1 MNASMETRPAGFDH
15 AANEGVS
22 RSRSARLRQ
31 MLLSDQL
38 EFLMEAHNGL
48 SARIVREAGFK
59 GIWGSG
65 LTISAQ
71 FGVRDNNEASWTQVV
86 DMLEFMADA
95 SDLPILL
102 DGDTGYG
109 NFNNMRRLVRKL
121 EQRGIAGVCIED
133 KQFPKTNSFL
143 NGERQPLADVA
154 EFAGK
159 IAAGKDTQ
167 LDPNFSI
174 VARVEAL
181 IAGWGMDEALRR
193 AEAYRR
199 AGADAILIHSKLS
212 KPDEIVTF
220 AREWAGRAPLVIV
233 PTKYYSTPTE
243 VFRKAGISTVIWANH
258 LIRAATAAMQSVAKE
273 IHSNE
278 TLVNVEDRVA
288 SVNEIFRLQ
297 DADEYSAA
305 ERLYLA
311 TSEVARAAVVL
322 AASRGRGLESMTADR
337 PKVMLPIAG
346 KPLLRWLIDSFKKE
360 HVNDITVV
368 GGYRVDAIDTAGIKL
383 VVNERHA
390 ETSELASL
398 ACAVDALESD
408 TVIAYGDL
416 LFRSYVLRDLVESKA
431 DFSVVVDSSPSASSN
446 LTVRDFA
453 YCSRPDDRGLF
464 GTPVL
469 LKGVTSG
476 KQAAAD
482 STEPVSG
489 RWIGM
494 LNVSRAGLVKL
505 KAVMATLRQRPDFDT
520 LDMPALMNALLADGA
535 QIEVLYVHG
544 HWRGVNDLEDFRQ
557 AVDFAHAQTPF
568 GSTPGNGS
576 ALSSDGQKSP
586 AALLTGGEPKGA
598 TFVPLKAPND

>member
-1 MNASMETRPAGFDH
+1 MNASPGKSGELSPGA
-15 AANEGVS
+15 AANDEGTLT
-22 RSRSARLRQ
+22 RSARLRA
-31 MLLSDQL
+31 MLVSPQL

-65 LTISAQ
+65 LSISAQ

-143 NGERQPLADVA
+143 NGERQPLAEVA

-167 LDPNFSI
+167 TDPDFCI

-181 IAGWGMDEALRR
+181 IAGWGMDEAIRR

-212 KPDEIVTF
+212 KPDEILTF
-220 AREWAGRAPLVIV
+220 AREWAGRLPLVIV

-243 VFRKAGISTVIWANH
+243 VFRQAGISVVIWANH
-258 LIRAATAAMQSVAKE
+258 LVRAATAAMQSVARE
-273 IHSNE
+273 IHANE

-288 SVNEIFRLQ
+288 SVDEIFRLQ

-305 ERLYLA
+305 ERIYLSSA
-311 TSEVARAAVVL
+311 ETSRSAVVL
-322 AASRGRGLESMTADR
+322 AASRGRGLEAMTAER

-346 KPLLRWLIDSFKKE
+346 KPLLRWLVDGFKKE
-360 HVNDITVV
+360 HINDITVV
-368 GGYRVDAIDTAGIKL
+368 GGYRADAIDRAGIKL
-383 VVNERHA
+383 VVNDRFA
-390 ETSELASL
+390 ETGELASL
-398 ACAVDALESD
+398 ACAVGGLETD
-408 TVIAYGDL
+408 TVISYGDL

-431 DFSVVVDSSPSASSN
+431 DFAVVVDSSPTAAGN

-453 YCSRPDDRGLF
+453 FCSRPDDRGLF
-464 GTPVL
+464 GKPVL
-469 LKGVTSG
+469 LKRVISG
-476 KQAAAD
+476 KQPQDLGESAD
-482 STEPVSG
+482 G
-489 RWIGM
+489 RWIG
-494 LNVSRAGLVKL
+494 LLKVGRAGLPKLQSVLATL
-505 KAVMATLRQRPDFDT
+505 KARPDFDR
-520 LDMPALMNALLADGA
+520 LDMPTLMNSLISDGA
-535 QIEVLYVHG
+535 AIEVLYVHG

-557 AVDFAHAQTPF
+557 AVDFAHGQTPF
-568 GSTPGNGS
+568 GGTAPGGTTNH
-576 ALSSDGQKSP
+576 D
-586 AALLTGGEPKGA
+586 
-598 TFVPLKAPND
+598 